1 MENCNEEINDNHRVN
16 LTLSVLTTIHRV
28 TLTNLT
34 INDFRFTNFTIYEF
48 NDLQT

>member
-16 LTLSVLTTIHRV
+16 LTSSVLMTIHRV

-34 INDFRFTNFTIYEF
+34 IYEF
-48 NDLQT
+48 NNLQI